1 MNDTKE
7 YIGTDNLKIMKNAHH
22 YNMSLVNL
30 VCQFIRLCGTTDS
43 QTTIID
49 FGSGDSFFARMI
61 QRKINHKIKCIEP
74 AKNLRR
80 HYTGLTLLDNLNNLP
95 NNSVDIL
102 YSLNVLEHIEDDT
115 AIVQDFARVL
125 KQGGS
130 ILLYLP
136 ACPSLYSCM
145 DKAVGHYR
153 RYTPTSLMK
162 LFSDSA
168 WKINRIAYSD
178 FCGSFVTLLFKL
190 IGNNQGKISPNA
202 LFIYD
207 NFIFPISSLVDK
219 ITHGKLIGKNI
230 IIEVT
235 KR

>member
-7 YIGTDNLKIMKNAHH
+7 YIGIDNLKVMKNAHH
-22 YNMSLVNL
+22 YNISLINL
-30 VCQFIRLCGTTDS
+30 VCQFIRLHTKINS

-49 FGSGDSFFARMI
+49 FGSGDSFFARII
-61 QRKINHKIKCIEP
+61 QRKINHKITCIEP
-74 AKNLRR
+74 AKNLHS
-80 HYTGLTLLDNLNNLP
+80 HYTGLTLLDNLNDLP
-95 NNSVDIL
+95 DNSVDII
-102 YSLNVLEHIEDDT
+102 YSLNVLEHIENDT

-153 RYTPTSLMK
+153 RYTPASLKK
-162 LFSDSA
+162 LFSDSS

-178 FCGSFVTLLFKL
+178 FCGFFITWLFKL
-190 IGNNQGKISPNA
+190 IGNNQGKISPKA

-207 NFIFPISSLVDK
+207 NFIFPISSLADK
-219 ITHGKLIGKNI
+219 ITRRKVIGKNI
-230 IIEVT
+230 IIEVN
-235 KR
+235 KK